1 MAPIDIFPSPFF
13 VPQSDQAGGTL
24 DPQRLAVLSSVQPL
38 HTISRKLS
46 VIIDVRPGVSPP
58 SIR

>member
-1 MAPIDIFPSPFF
+1 MTSVDILPFPFLPQ
-13 VPQSDQAGGTL
+13 QSDPAGGTL

-46 VIIDVRPGVSPP
+46 VIIDVRPYVSPP

>member
-1 MAPIDIFPSPFF
+1 
-13 VPQSDQAGGTL
+13 L
-24 DPQRLAVLSSVQPL
+24 RRPQRSAVLSSVQLL

-46 VIIDVRPGVSPP
+46 VIIDVRPYVSPP